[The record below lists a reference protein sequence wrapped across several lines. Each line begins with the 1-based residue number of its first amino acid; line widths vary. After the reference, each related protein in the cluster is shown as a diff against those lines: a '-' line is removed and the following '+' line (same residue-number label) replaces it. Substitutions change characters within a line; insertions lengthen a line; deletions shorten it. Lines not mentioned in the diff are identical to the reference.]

1 MKHPVYS
8 DNCFLFQAVEEL
20 REVFTTEL
28 AHSAFLPFLH
38 YIGDTSMEVSL
49 KNHALI
55 RELCFEYEQ
64 ENKHTHSATSM
75 NTKYM
80 SDKTADD
87 IPVCVGSTGSFGTN
101 VALVGNRIDVQF
113 EQSESKQSHIL
124 NLVSNKME
132 NTNRHLRGNWL
143 AYWEH
148 EIGRADKD
156 TMFNF
161 KQIKLQGFC
170 GHTNTVKAIKVLD
183 NENSFMSGSKDKT
196 VKLWSL
202 RSQGDGT
209 SVSQCQSTY
218 TGHKK
223 SVLSV
228 TFLES
233 MRMTASCDSVV
244 HLWDPFMGSPIS
256 QLEGSK
262 IVPVSMVKS
271 MPAPSPV
278 LLAATDTTIRLID
291 ARICSYVHEL
301 KVQYEHIN
309 IVFKIRLQ

>member
-1 MKHPVYS
+1 
-8 DNCFLFQAVEEL
+8 
-20 REVFTTEL
+20 
-28 AHSAFLPFLH
+28 
-38 YIGDTSMEVSL
+38 MEISL
-49 KNHALI
+49 KNHTLI
-55 RELCFEYEQ
+55 RELCFEYEH
-64 ENKHTHSATSM
+64 EIRYTNRKTNLDLKHI
-75 NTKYM
+75 
-80 SDKTADD
+80 SDYTTEDV
-87 IPVCVGSTGSFGTN
+87 PVCVGSTGSFGSN

-113 EQSESKQSHIL
+113 EHSESKQSHIL

-161 KQIKLQGFC
+161 KQIKLQSFC
-170 GHTNTVKAIKVLD
+170 GHTNTVKAIQVLD
-183 NENSFMSGSKDKT
+183 NENSFMTGSKDKT

-244 HLWDPFMGSPIS
+244 HIWDPFMGSPIS
-256 QLEGSK
+256 QLEGPRV
-262 IVPVSMVKS
+262 VPVSMVRS
-271 MPAPSPV
+271 MPAPSSV

-301 KVQYEHIN
+301 KVCIIFSIPN
-309 IVFKIRLQ
+309 ALSLGGSC

>member
-1 MKHPVYS
+1 
-8 DNCFLFQAVEEL
+8 
-20 REVFTTEL
+20 
-28 AHSAFLPFLH
+28 
-38 YIGDTSMEVSL
+38 MEVSL
-49 KNHALI
+49 KNHTLI
-55 RELCFEYEQ
+55 KTLCFEYEQ
-64 ENKHTHSATSM
+64 ENQL
-75 NTKYM
+75 NTKTNVDLKYIPDN
-80 SDKTADD
+80 SSDD

-101 VALVGNRIDVQF
+101 VALIGNRIDVQF
-113 EQSESKQSHIL
+113 EQNETKQSHIL
-124 NLVSNKME
+124 NVVSNKME

-161 KQIKLQGFC
+161 KQIKLQSFS
-170 GHTNTVKAIKVLD
+170 GHTNTVKSISVLD

-228 TFLES
+228 AFLES
-233 MRMTASCDSVV
+233 MRLTASCDSVV
-244 HLWDPFMGSPIS
+244 HLWDPFMGSSIS
-256 QLEGSK
+256 QLEGPK
-262 IVPVSMVKS
+262 TVPVSMVRA

-278 LLAATDTTIRLID
+278 LLAATDTAIRLID
-291 ARICSYVHEL
+291 ARLCTYVHEL
-301 KVQYEHIN
+301 KVRKKFLHMIPTLLS
-309 IVFKIRLQ
+309 RG